1 MEIWVSG
8 FGCLGQY
15 TYCAFA
21 NLAQLGI
28 SLDHV
33 LIQDFGR
40 VLKFQHP
47 VHSPFSY
54 VLIDI
59 IWPTDFCDCQGN
71 TRCQNLSPIRTWHH
85 EGRNMLEKILKKL
98 FGDKSSQDLK
108 RYEPLVPEI
117 NGIFQNLAQYEDDQ
131 LRERVIEIKS
141 ELAQK
146 LSAKRN
152 ELEGLQHSFREI
164 SEDSERNRIDNQI
177 DVVKKELKQ
186 LTKDTLDEYLPEVF
200 AIVKDTCRRMVGTE
214 FMVRDIPSQWNMVP
228 FDVQLIGAMA
238 LHDGKIAEMATGEG
252 KTLVATLPLFLNAL
266 VGRGAHLVT
275 VNDYLASRDA
285 EWMSPIFNFHGMR
298 VGCITTGMDF
308 ASRQDAYA
316 ADVTYGMN
324 SEFGFD
330 YLRDNMAVSPSQ
342 LVQRDFYFA
351 IVDEVD
357 SILVDEARTPLIIS
371 GPIALDK
378 NFYPELRPAIA
389 AVVQAQNALV
399 SRYLSEIREELK
411 NENSESVDSILAK
424 NLLLVKRGAPKNKAF
439 QKLMQES
446 SLKRLVQDAEGI
458 YLRDKKMTELDENL
472 FYVTEE
478 RQHSVDLCDK
488 GRDML
493 SHRETDL
500 FIVRTLDEVISE
512 IDIREDLDAEQKA
525 KLKDQATG
533 KFMDKSEKLH
543 NINQLLKAFTLFE
556 DNQEYVVIDNKVI
569 IVDEF
574 TGRQMPGRRFSD
586 GLHQALEA
594 KENVAIEAGTQ
605 TFATI
610 TLQNYFR
617 MFEKLAGMTGTALT
631 EESEFMEI
639 YKLPVMAIPT
649 NVAVTRIDHDD
660 DIYLTKNEKY
670 QAIINEI
677 IYWHKLG
684 KPVLVGTV
692 SVEVSEILS
701 RLLRRH
707 SIAHNVLNARQHQ
720 REAEI
725 ITGAGSPGAV
735 TIATNMAGRGTDI
748 KLGAGVVSQAVEN
761 YRGLK
766 KDRNEEFPYGL
777 PLDGLHV
784 IGSERHES
792 RRIDRQLRG
801 RAGRQGD
808 PGTSRFYL
816 SMEDDLMRIFGSD
829 RMAPMMQKLGLQPG
843 EAIRHPWMTKA
854 VEKAQTRVEE
864 HNFEIRKNLI
874 KYDEVMNQQREVIYS
889 YRRSVLKGYNL
900 RAEIIEMIGESIQSM
915 IDAYIPE
922 GSYPEDWNLQRICA
936 YFKTWNIII
945 TTDDI
950 DSDHLNR
957 ELLFNTLME
966 IAEQAY
972 QRREEQMGAETIR
985 EIERRVLLEVVDDE
999 WRDHLHEMDLLKEGV
1014 HLRSYANKDPLIEYK
1029 KESFGLFQSLILR
1042 IQESVSKRVF
1052 TTYLVSRQQMQ
1063 DMMKGANTTHAE
1075 VNTFEHSQ
1083 PEQYQSSA
1091 TAAPKFG
1098 GAPEAKARPIRV
1110 EEKIGRNDPCPCGS
1124 GKKYKKCCGI
1134 HESED

>member
-1 MEIWVSG
+1 
-8 FGCLGQY
+8 
-15 TYCAFA
+15 
-21 NLAQLGI
+21 
-28 SLDHV
+28 
-33 LIQDFGR
+33 
-40 VLKFQHP
+40 
-47 VHSPFSY
+47 
-54 VLIDI
+54 
-59 IWPTDFCDCQGN
+59 
-71 TRCQNLSPIRTWHH
+71 
-85 EGRNMLEKILKKL
+85 MLEKILKKL
-98 FGDKSSQDLK
+98 FGDKASQDLK

-117 NGIFQNLAQYEDDQ
+117 NGIYQNLAQYEDDQ
-131 LRERVIEIKS
+131 LRERISEIKQ
-141 ELAQK
+141 EIEAK
-146 LSAKRN
+146 LSAKRQ
-152 ELEGLQHSFREI
+152 ELEDLRKDFREVN
-164 SEDSERNRIDNQI
+164 EDSERNRIDNQI
-177 DVVKKELKQ
+177 DTAKKELKQ
-186 LTKDTLDEYLPEVF
+186 LTKDTLDDLLPEVF
-200 AIVKDTCRRMVGTE
+200 AIVKDTCRRMVGQE
-214 FMVRDIPSQWNMVP
+214 FMVKGHPTAWNMVP
-228 FDVQLIGAMA
+228 FDVQLIGGMA

-308 ASRQDAYA
+308 ESRRDAYA

-357 SILVDEARTPLIIS
+357 SILIDEARTPLIIS
-371 GPIALDK
+371 GPIAQDK

-399 SRYLSEIREELK
+399 TRYLSEIKEDLK
-411 NENSESVDSILAK
+411 YENDEAANTRLAK

-439 QKLMQES
+439 QKIMQEA
-446 SLKRLVQDAEGI
+446 SLKRLVQDTEGI
-458 YLRDKKMTELDENL
+458 YLRDKKMHELDENL
-472 FYVTEE
+472 FYVVEE

-493 SHRETDL
+493 SKRESDL
-500 FIVRTLDEVISE
+500 FIVRTLDEVIGE
-512 IDIREDLDAEQKA
+512 IDAREELDDARKAE
-525 KLKDQATG
+525 LKEGATNR
-533 KFMDKSEKLH
+533 FMDKSEKLH
-543 NINQLLKAFTLFE
+543 NISQLLKAFTLFE
-556 DNQEYVVIDNKVI
+556 NNQEYVVIDNKVI

-617 MFEKLAGMTGTALT
+617 MFEKLAGMTGTAVT
-631 EESEFMEI
+631 EEAEFMEI

-649 NVAVTRIDHDD
+649 NVPITRIDHDD
-660 DIYLTKNEKY
+660 EIYLTKNEKY

-677 IYWHKLG
+677 IYWHKEQ

-707 SIAHNVLNARQHQ
+707 GIAHNVLNARQHQ

-725 ITGAGSPGAV
+725 ITGAGAPGAV

-748 KLGAGVVSQAVEN
+748 KLGAGVVTQAVDQ
-761 YRGLK
+761 YRGLS
-766 KDRNEEFPYGL
+766 KDRTDQYPYGL

-808 PGTSRFYL
+808 PGTSRFFL

-829 RMAPMMQKLGLQPG
+829 RMAPMMQKLGLKQG

-854 VEKAQTRVEE
+854 VEKAQSRVEE

-889 YRRSVLKGYNL
+889 YRRSVLKGYDL
-900 RAEIIEMIGESIQSM
+900 KAEILEMIQESVERLV
-915 IDAYIPE
+915 AETIPP
-922 GSYPEDWNLQRICA
+922 GSYPEDWNLERVCA
-936 YFKTWNIII
+936 YFKAWNIII
-945 TTDDI
+945 KPEDL
-950 DSDHLNR
+950 DSDHLNQ
-957 ELLFNTLME
+957 ELLLNTLME
-966 IAEQAY
+966 IVHDAY
-972 QRREEQMGAETIR
+972 RHREEHTGTEDQR
-985 EIERRVLLEVVDDE
+985 EIERRVLLEVVDNE

-1029 KESFGLFQSLILR
+1029 KESYALFEGLIAR
-1042 IQESVSKRVF
+1042 IQETVSKRVF
-1052 TTYLVSRQQMQ
+1052 TTYLIKRSRMEDLQEML
-1063 DMMKGANTTHAE
+1063 KGANMTHE
-1075 VNTFEHSQ
+1075 EMNTFVQSQ
-1083 PEQYQSSA
+1083 QQEYQSSA
-1091 TAAPKFG
+1091 TAAPSFEG
-1098 GAPEAKARPIRV
+1098 SVAGMPEMKARPVRV
-1110 EEKIGRNDPCPCGS
+1110 EDKIGRNDPCPCGS

-1134 HESED
+1134 HVIED